1 VPGPESALLADEE
14 RAAVAAAFARL
25 SERCQALLRLL
36 VAEPGLSYVEVSRA
50 LGIPVGGIGPTRGRC
65 LQQLRVLIDATV

>member
-1 VPGPESALLADEE
+1 
-14 RAAVAAAFARL
+14 
-25 SERCQALLRLL
+25 
-36 VAEPGLSYVEVSRA
+36 VSRA